1 MRCRNCG
8 TEIADKAIV
17 CYRCGQATT
26 DPVRKPAAL
35 KPSRGPLVSV
45 VVAAIMAVAAIYLGY
60 ASRTAAD
67 PERLQMIAG
76 VLGGAA
82 LMVFILGLLRRRR

>member
-1 MRCRNCG
+1 
-8 TEIADKAIV
+8 V

-26 DPVRKPAAL
+26 DPVRKPAVL
-35 KPSRGPLVSV
+35 KPSRSPLIS
-45 VVAAIMAVAAIYLGY
+45 VVAAATMAVAAIYLGY

-67 PERLQMIAG
+67 AERLQMIAG

-82 LMVFILGLLRRRR
+82 LMVFVLGLLRRRR